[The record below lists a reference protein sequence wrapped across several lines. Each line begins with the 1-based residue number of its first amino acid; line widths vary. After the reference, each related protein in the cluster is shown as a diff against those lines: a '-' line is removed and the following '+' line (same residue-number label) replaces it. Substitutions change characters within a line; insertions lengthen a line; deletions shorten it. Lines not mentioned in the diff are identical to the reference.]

1 MMKKKLIFTALA
13 AGMLCLLALS
23 LLARWSSPT
32 FDLGSPLDQP
42 APNAAPISADALQT
56 ASQPTV
62 APRLDANLPPAAR
75 ELAALMA
82 APVSLRDGGAT
93 REFQLS
99 TAEVFLR
106 VRNGAPKIV
115 SLSAS
120 DSPQAFAAALEK
132 LRAEEAS
139 EPELILY
146 PSGFPQN
153 EHTRRIATRDVVI
166 TAPSRNEADAIA
178 SSQGLV
184 FKKAPVFAPN
194 SFVYEAETSA
204 SALAAQSA
212 INDPKQV
219 KVVALLAKQPAK
231 LDMPND
237 PYVQLQWHLKYQGQ
251 QNAAAGTDINVE
263 SVWNYP
269 STTPGTYIR
278 GNGTTIGIVDDSL
291 EWSHPDL
298 AANVLPD
305 LQWDWN
311 QDDRDPSPYYSSDAH
326 GTAVA
331 GVAAARGNNRRGV
344 SGVAPEAS
352 LVGMRLISD
361 PVTDLDEAEAM
372 AWLPDQVHIKS
383 NSWGYYPFSEDPDT
397 GEFAGWNSIV
407 KNGELAD
414 AALKYAA
421 DFGRDGKGTIIT
433 FAAGNH
439 DEYLDA
445 TGAIVKSG
453 ARMDFADFQGS
464 IYTIAVG
471 AVSSQGV
478 KSNYSQIGSALLI
491 SAPSNTTD
499 GTGLGVMT
507 TDNMGFYGYNGG
519 GSLGDFPSSGDVT
532 KTFGGT
538 SSACPTVSGVIALML
553 EKNPDLGWRDVQE
566 ILIRSA
572 NYTFDAAGW
581 ETNGYGFR
589 FNYNYGAGLVDAA
602 AAVALSGNWTNLPAQ
617 TSNSVALGLTTPQ
630 NISAGATITR
640 TFHVTTPIRAEH
652 VTLAINIPD
661 IKKGDL
667 QIDLTSPAGTN
678 SVFCEPHTD
687 QLNSLEDWTFMTVR
701 NWGET
706 STGFWKLTITN
717 SGTGSGNLTAATL
730 TVFGTPSANPPNPL
744 PVVNLEAKRS
754 FPKESGDFEAIT
766 ISRAFV
772 GTAITLSATITDKNS
787 DGTNGSITNVEF
799 FSNNGTGAVSIGNFT
814 SSGNNSYS
822 RIWSPAAVGNFTLT
836 STATDNGDLTS
847 NATSVNATSS
857 PVRVRIDPYPYAA
870 WDFDTLEVD
879 PDFDPNDPADDP
891 ARKVTLSTAIQSSR
905 QYSANFGSNNGT
917 IAKILFDGSLGSS
930 AWNSNNGEIWTE
942 NGLDENSL
950 ADTNPF
956 STNAALVLRGGKNL
970 SANNKSIVFQLN
982 MTGAR
987 RLEISY
993 ATSRTV
999 GGFNTHKWAYW
1010 DAKAESWKDIQDN
1023 FGNQTVAVSLGETE
1037 IVLDQVAGSG
1047 FNGRSDARVRLTVS
1061 GATAITGTNLLDNI
1075 RFNATVAP

>member
-1 MMKKKLIFTALA
+1 MMKKKLILA
-13 AGMLCLLALS
+13 VFSAGMLGLVALALVG
-23 LLARWSSPT
+23 RESSPV
-32 FDLGSPLDQP
+32 SSIEMPLAQAVNPKDPQP
-42 APNAAPISADALQT
+42 
-56 ASQPTV
+56 ASQPSS
-62 APRLDANLPPAAR
+62 ASKRDANLPPAAR
-75 ELAALMA
+75 ELAVLMA
-82 APVSLRDGGAT
+82 APVSLRDGGAV

-99 TAEVFLR
+99 TTEAFLR
-106 VRNGAPKIV
+106 VRDGAQKIV
-115 SLSAS
+115 SLPAS
-120 DSPQAFAAALEK
+120 DSPQAFATELEK
-132 LRAEEAS
+132 IRAEHGS
-139 EPELILY
+139 EPELVLY
-146 PSGFPQN
+146 PVSFPQN

-166 TAPSRNEADAIA
+166 TAPSRAEADAIA
-178 SSQGLV
+178 SSQGLL
-184 FKKAPVFAPN
+184 FKKNLVFDPK

-204 SALAAQSA
+204 SALAVQSS

-251 QNAAAGTDINVE
+251 QNAAPGTDINVE

-291 EWSHPDL
+291 EWKHPDL

-326 GTAVA
+326 GTACA
-331 GVAAARGNNRRGV
+331 GVAAARGNNRRGI

-383 NSWGYYPFSEDPDT
+383 NSWGYYPFSEDPVT
-397 GEFAGWNSIV
+397 GEFDAWNPIV

-414 AALKYAA
+414 TALKYAA
-421 DFGRDGKGTIIT
+421 DFGRNGKGSIIT

-439 DEYLDA
+439 DEYLDPISGNI
-445 TGAIVKSG
+445 TKSG
-453 ARMDFADFQGS
+453 ARMDFADFQSS

-572 NYTFDAAGW
+572 NNTFDAAGW
-581 ETNGYGFR
+581 ETNGDGFR

-630 NISAGATITR
+630 NISAGTTITR
-640 TFHVTTPIRAEH
+640 TFHVTTPIRTEH

-717 SGTGSGNLTAATL
+717 NGPGSGNLTATTL
-730 TVFGTPSANPPNPL
+730 TVFGTPSANPLNPL

-754 FPKESGDFEAIT
+754 FLKESGDFEAIT
-766 ISRAFV
+766 IARAFV

-787 DGTNGSITNVEF
+787 DGTNGSISHVGF
-799 FSNNGTGAVSIGNFT
+799 FSSNGTGAVSIGNFT

-822 RIWSPAAVGNFTLT
+822 RIWSPTAVGNFTLT
-836 STATDNGDLTS
+836 STATDNGDLTT

-891 ARKVTLSTAIQSSR
+891 ARKVALSTAIQSSR

-956 STNAALVLRGGKNL
+956 STNTALVLRGGKNL
-970 SANNKSIVFQLN
+970 ASNNKSIVFQLD
-982 MTGAR
+982 MTNAR

-993 ATSRTV
+993 ATARTT
-999 GGFNTHKWAYW
+999 GGFTTHTWEYW
-1010 DAKAESWKDIQDN
+1010 DDKAETWKAIQDEL
-1023 FGNQTVAVSLGETE
+1023 GNPTVAVTFVETE

-1061 GATAITGTNLLDNI
+1061 GANAITGTNLLDNI